1 MGNNVLLI
9 LKDYLS
15 WEKVKKEKNYNNL
28 SFDEKNNLRLE
39 NDKDAKF
46 YYEVMKLTK
55 EKSLF
60 ADTIISFW
68 SIYKRLLELEAGW
81 KSYKTIESLK
91 ALIKKIESNEQD
103 DCSRKIRALN
113 EKIDGFANLIYTKGN
128 FMLLP
133 DRGMNSKRYE
143 ICEDRIDITIF
154 ECFPDGKM
162 SNFFKSYD
170 SFEEWI
176 NDEKLNFLFLDN
188 NINKEN
194 INWFIKDTNK
204 KISEMSKD
212 EVYKYITKAKLL
224 ITRRNIDYIL
234 MLVNKY
240 HDSHCEDKEVL
251 ITIKNTIDPIP
262 ELRSKK
268 LLIENFISGINDVDD
283 VMAEWS
289 DYVNK
294 NCEEEILQIIDEEN
308 LKGIETR
315 RFIENAL
322 RDGEIKT
329 TGTEIDKLMPAVS
342 RFGGGSRAAKKQIVI
357 DKLKSFFEKYYGI
370 GGLFAD
376 EKPKIVNYD
385 VDSQKHLGNV
395 SEKLN

>member
-15 WEKVKKEKNYNNL
+15 WEKVKEEKNYNNL

-68 SIYKRLLELEAGW
+68 SIYKRLLYLEANW
-81 KSYKTIESLK
+81 KSYKNVESLK

-133 DRGMNSKRYE
+133 NRRMNSKRYE

-162 SNFFKSYD
+162 SNFFKPCN

-204 KISEMSKD
+204 KISEMSRD
-212 EVYKYITKAKLL
+212 EVYEYIKKATLL
-224 ITRRNIDYIL
+224 IRRRNIDYL
-234 MLVNKY
+234 SY
-240 HDSHCEDKEVL
+240 A
-251 ITIKNTIDPIP
+251 
-262 ELRSKK
+262 
-268 LLIENFISGINDVDD
+268 G
-283 VMAEWS
+283 
-289 DYVNK
+289 
-294 NCEEEILQIIDEEN
+294 
-308 LKGIETR
+308 
-315 RFIENAL
+315 
-322 RDGEIKT
+322 
-329 TGTEIDKLMPAVS
+329 
-342 RFGGGSRAAKKQIVI
+342 
-357 DKLKSFFEKYYGI
+357 
-370 GGLFAD
+370 
-376 EKPKIVNYD
+376 
-385 VDSQKHLGNV
+385 
-395 SEKLN
+395 

>member
-81 KSYKTIESLK
+81 KSYKNVRSLEVLIE
-91 ALIKKIESNEQD
+91 KIESNKQD
-103 DCSRKIRALN
+103 DYSRKIRALN
-113 EKIDGFANLIYTKGN
+113 EKIDGFASLIYTKGN

-133 DRGMNSKRYE
+133 YRGMNSKRYG

-154 ECFPDGKM
+154 EGFPDGEM

-204 KISEMSKD
+204 KISEMSRD
-212 EVYKYITKAKLL
+212 EVYEYIKKATLL
-224 ITRRNIDYIL
+224 IRRRNIDYL
-234 MLVNKY
+234 SY
-240 HDSHCEDKEVL
+240 A
-251 ITIKNTIDPIP
+251 
-262 ELRSKK
+262 
-268 LLIENFISGINDVDD
+268 G
-283 VMAEWS
+283 
-289 DYVNK
+289 
-294 NCEEEILQIIDEEN
+294 
-308 LKGIETR
+308 
-315 RFIENAL
+315 
-322 RDGEIKT
+322 
-329 TGTEIDKLMPAVS
+329 
-342 RFGGGSRAAKKQIVI
+342 
-357 DKLKSFFEKYYGI
+357 
-370 GGLFAD
+370 
-376 EKPKIVNYD
+376 
-385 VDSQKHLGNV
+385 
-395 SEKLN
+395 

>member
-15 WEKVKKEKNYNNL
+15 WEKVKEEKNYNNL

-91 ALIKKIESNEQD
+91 ALIKKIESNKQD
-103 DCSRKIRALN
+103 DYSRKIRALN
-113 EKIDGFANLIYTKGN
+113 EKIDGFASLIYTKGN

-133 DRGMNSKRYE
+133 NRRMNSKRYE

-162 SNFFKSYD
+162 SNFFKPCD

-204 KISEMSKD
+204 KISEMSRD
-212 EVYKYITKAKLL
+212 EVYEYIKKATLL
-224 ITRRNIDYIL
+224 IRRRNIDYL
-234 MLVNKY
+234 SY
-240 HDSHCEDKEVL
+240 A
-251 ITIKNTIDPIP
+251 
-262 ELRSKK
+262 
-268 LLIENFISGINDVDD
+268 G
-283 VMAEWS
+283 
-289 DYVNK
+289 
-294 NCEEEILQIIDEEN
+294 
-308 LKGIETR
+308 
-315 RFIENAL
+315 
-322 RDGEIKT
+322 
-329 TGTEIDKLMPAVS
+329 
-342 RFGGGSRAAKKQIVI
+342 
-357 DKLKSFFEKYYGI
+357 
-370 GGLFAD
+370 
-376 EKPKIVNYD
+376 
-385 VDSQKHLGNV
+385 
-395 SEKLN
+395 

>member
-15 WEKVKKEKNYNNL
+15 WEKVKEEKNYNNL

-68 SIYKRLLELEAGW
+68 SIYKRLLELEAEW
-81 KSYKTIESLK
+81 KSYKNVRSLEVLIE
-91 ALIKKIESNEQD
+91 KIESNKQD
-103 DCSRKIRALN
+103 DYSRKIRALN
-113 EKIDGFANLIYTKGN
+113 EKIDGFASLIYTKGN

-133 DRGMNSKRYE
+133 NRRMNSKRYE

-162 SNFFKSYD
+162 SNFFKPCD

-204 KISEMSKD
+204 KISEMSRD
-212 EVYKYITKAKLL
+212 EVYEYIKKATLL
-224 ITRRNIDYIL
+224 IRRRNIDYL
-234 MLVNKY
+234 SY
-240 HDSHCEDKEVL
+240 A
-251 ITIKNTIDPIP
+251 
-262 ELRSKK
+262 
-268 LLIENFISGINDVDD
+268 G
-283 VMAEWS
+283 
-289 DYVNK
+289 
-294 NCEEEILQIIDEEN
+294 
-308 LKGIETR
+308 
-315 RFIENAL
+315 
-322 RDGEIKT
+322 
-329 TGTEIDKLMPAVS
+329 
-342 RFGGGSRAAKKQIVI
+342 
-357 DKLKSFFEKYYGI
+357 
-370 GGLFAD
+370 
-376 EKPKIVNYD
+376 
-385 VDSQKHLGNV
+385 
-395 SEKLN
+395 